1 MWIWNV
7 PYQLG
12 DRETGYERSMAL
24 KIAQKESYVFE
35 PNEEISP
42 KMKSFILLAMGFR
55 QLWYR

>member
-1 MWIWNV
+1 V

-55 QLWYR
+55 QL